1 MPHIYFACFA
11 TRSVSKIS
19 SSEPDVEQRKMRVV
33 LQNNSTSLYLG
44 NANQWTPGFRDAHD
58 FQSLENLVEF
68 SRRGKLEDVQVVI
81 IMEKSQGIQF
91 FPFPIQRLLGATSP
105 VSVAAA

>member
-1 MPHIYFACFA
+1 
-11 TRSVSKIS
+11 
-19 SSEPDVEQRKMRVV
+19 MRVI

-44 NANQWTPGFRDAHD
+44 NGSQWTPGFRDAHD

-68 SRRGKLEDVQVVI
+68 SRKEKLEDVQVVI

-91 FPFPIQRLLGATSP
+91 FPFPIQRLLGAAAP
-105 VSVAAA
+105 VSAAAA

>member
-1 MPHIYFACFA
+1 
-11 TRSVSKIS
+11 
-19 SSEPDVEQRKMRVV
+19 MRVI

-44 NANQWTPGFRDAHD
+44 NGSQWTPGFRDAHD

-68 SRRGKLEDVQVVI
+68 SRKEKLEDVQVVI

-91 FPFPIQRLLGATSP
+91 FPFPIQRLLGATVPIS
-105 VSVAAA
+105 AAAAA